1 MIMMVMKAP
10 PDRDIAATREPE
22 PYPGEKARQGTIILR
37 KPWQRA
43 VFFAGLFGGIVL
55 VLALGPLLAATA

>member
-1 MIMMVMKAP
+1 MDTLTQDRQRAARPAP
-10 PDRDIAATREPE
+10 S
-22 PYPGEKARQGTIILR
+22 PYPAEKARQGTIVLR

-55 VLALGPLLAATA
+55 VLALGLLLVATT

>member
-10 PDRDIAATREPE
+10 PDHDGGPSAEPA